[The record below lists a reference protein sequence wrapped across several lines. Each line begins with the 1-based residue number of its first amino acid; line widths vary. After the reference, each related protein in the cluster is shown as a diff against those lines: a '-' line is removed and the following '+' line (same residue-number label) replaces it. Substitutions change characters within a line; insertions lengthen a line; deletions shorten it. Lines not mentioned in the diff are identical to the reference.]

1 MNFKKPSVEAADLA
15 LPEVFNIWVV
25 SMKFILASKSP
36 RRRELLGNMA
46 LEFDIKESVV
56 DESTISKDTEP
67 KIYVQELAMLKSSSV
82 ASDAGEGYLVI
93 GADTIVE
100 KNGKIIGKPK
110 DFDDAFNMLKSFS
123 GSSHKVYSGISVT
136 DSTSGR
142 TVTDYCETEVFF
154 NTMSNEEITNYI
166 NTYSPYD
173 KAGSYGIQE
182 FASVFINKIDG
193 DFFNVVGLPI
203 SKLYNLLKQE
213 FNVVIR

>member
-1 MNFKKPSVEAADLA
+1 MN
-15 LPEVFNIWVV
+15 
-25 SMKFILASKSP
+25 FILASKSP
-36 RRRELLGNMA
+36 RRRELLGTMG
-46 LEFDIKESVV
+46 LKFEVKESIV
-56 DESTISKDTEP
+56 DESVISKDTEP

-82 ASDAGEGYLVI
+82 ASDSGEGYLVI
-93 GADTIVE
+93 GADTVVVKDGE
-100 KNGKIIGKPK
+100 IIGKPK
-110 DFDDAFNMLKSFS
+110 NFDDAFGMLKSFS

-142 TVTDYCETEVFF
+142 TVTTYCETEVFF
-154 NTMSNEEITNYI
+154 NHMSDDEITSYI